1 MCDEW
6 KAIYSAAK
14 ERSPALAPGHFI
26 VSKVMTSVTRIPDLG
41 LSTLGLILV
50 SGVGYHHLPPPR
62 EVVGRE
68 SDAVRGAAGLVPG
81 TGVPGEEA
89 PEAWVA
95 SVGTAVFGP
104 TRMHVCVRGCR
115 TPHQEGL
122 QPSGFL
128 DVLLSGFRAVSPS
141 RSVTRPVPTEAVSIR
156 RGRFPRLDSHSRGHG
171 WRGTTGQYEL

>member
-1 MCDEW
+1 MYRRVGDRQARAAGARGMSEVVGPCRPFGQLCTERAVLLHRCDN
-6 KAIYSAAK
+6 
-14 ERSPALAPGHFI
+14 G
-26 VSKVMTSVTRIPDLG
+26 G
-41 LSTLGLILV
+41 
-50 SGVGYHHLPPPR
+50 GVGYHHPPPPR

-68 SDAVRGAAGLVPG
+68 SDAVRGAVGLVPG

-122 QPSGFL
+122 QPPGFL
-128 DVLLSGFRAVSPS
+128 DVLSSGVRAVPPS

-156 RGRFPRLDSHSRGHG
+156 RGRFPRLDSHMVSVLRA
-171 WRGTTGQYEL
+171 GTSEL

>member
-1 MCDEW
+1 M
-6 KAIYSAAK
+6 
-14 ERSPALAPGHFI
+14 
-26 VSKVMTSVTRIPDLG
+26 
-41 LSTLGLILV
+41 
-50 SGVGYHHLPPPR
+50 GYHHLPPPR

-122 QPSGFL
+122 QPPGFL
-128 DVLLSGFRAVSPS
+128 GVLLSGFRAVSPS

-156 RGRFPRLDSHSRGHG
+156 RGRFPRLDSHMVSVRTSLSRLTSIREPKTEDNVIVKRIKPLNAYTITVPIHVHAI
-171 WRGTTGQYEL
+171 